1 MTSFFYTH
9 TKYYYFML
17 NVSSL
22 NKEEIQNILN
32 QALEIANGKEFKA
45 KESIFVSNLFFENS
59 TRTKISFEVAERKLG
74 LNVIPFDV
82 SQSSVNKGE
91 SLYDT
96 IKTLQSIGIN
106 LAVIRHSQNEYYN
119 ELKNIDINIINGGDG
134 TGEHPSQTILDLMT
148 IQQEFG
154 SFENLKVAIVG
165 DIKHSRV
172 ANSTSTALKK
182 LGAEI
187 YFSGPREWCN
197 KNDLSQQGNFK
208 ELDQII
214 SEIDVLMLLRIQHER
229 HDNQKSFSVKN
240 YLQQYGLT
248 KEREQKMKKSA
259 IIMHP
264 APINRGVEI
273 DSDLIECSRSRIFKQ
288 MENGVFARMAILKN
302 TLEQKGFL
310 FEEIKSTKN

>member
-1 MTSFFYTH
+1 
-9 TKYYYFML
+9 ML

-22 NKEEIQNILN
+22 SNEEILNILS
-32 QALEIANGKEFKA
+32 QALEIANGKEFKT

-74 LNVIPFDV
+74 LNVIPFDI

-106 LAVIRHSQNEYYN
+106 LAVIRHPQNEYYN
-119 ELKNIDINIINGGDG
+119 ELKDIDISIINGGDG

-172 ANSTSTALKK
+172 ANSTSQALKK
-182 LGAEI
+182 LGTEV

>member
-1 MTSFFYTH
+1 
-9 TKYYYFML
+9 ML

-22 NKEEIQNILN
+22 NNEEIQNILN

-96 IKTLQSIGIN
+96 IKTLQSIGVN

-119 ELKNIDINIINGGDG
+119 ELKNIDISIINGGDG

-154 SFENLKVAIVG
+154 SFEKLKVAIVG

-187 YFSGPREWCN
+187 YFSGPRECFEEYN
-197 KNDLSQQGNFK
+197 KVYGNFK
-208 ELDQII
+208 DLDQII
-214 SEIDVLMLLRIQHER
+214 STIDVLMLLRIQHER
-229 HDNQKSFSVKN
+229 HENQNQFSTKD
-240 YLQQYGLT
+240 YLLRYGLT
-248 KEREQKMKKSA
+248 KDREQKMKKSA

-264 APINRGVEI
+264 APINRGIEI
-273 DSDLIECSRSRIFKQ
+273 DSDLVECSRSRIFKQ

-310 FEEIKSTKN
+310 FEQIKSSKN

>member
-1 MTSFFYTH
+1 
-9 TKYYYFML
+9 ML

-74 LNVIPFDV
+74 LNVIPFDI

-106 LAVIRHSQNEYYN
+106 LAVIRHPQNEYYN
-119 ELKNIDINIINGGDG
+119 ELKDIDISIINGGDG

-172 ANSTSTALKK
+172 ANSTSQALKK

-187 YFSGPREWCN
+187 YFSGPRKWCN

-229 HDNQKSFSVKN
+229 HDNQKLFSVKN

-273 DSDLIECSRSRIFKQ
+273 DNDLVEYPRSRIFKQ
-288 MENGVFARMAILKN
+288 MENGVFSRMAILKN

>member
-106 LAVIRHSQNEYYN
+106 LAVIRHSHNEYYN

>member
-1 MTSFFYTH
+1 
-9 TKYYYFML
+9 ML

-22 NKEEIQNILN
+22 SNEEILNILS
-32 QALEIANGKEFKA
+32 QALEIANGKEFKT

-74 LNVIPFDV
+74 LNVIPFNV

-106 LAVIRHSQNEYYN
+106 LAVIRHPQNEYYN
-119 ELKNIDINIINGGDG
+119 ELKDIDISIINGGDG

-165 DIKHSRV
+165 NIKHSRV
-172 ANSTSTALKK
+172 ANSTSQALKK

-208 ELDQII
+208 ELAQII

-273 DSDLIECSRSRIFKQ
+273 DSDLVECSRSRIFKQ

-310 FEEIKSTKN
+310 FEQIKSSKN

>member
-1 MTSFFYTH
+1 MTSFFYPH

-74 LNVIPFDV
+74 LNIIPFDV

-154 SFENLKVAIVG
+154 SFEKLKVAIVG

-172 ANSTSTALKK
+172 ANSTSQALKK

-187 YFSGPREWCN
+187 YFSGPREWFEEDN
-197 KNDLSQQGNFK
+197 IVYGDFKDLA
-208 ELDQII
+208 QII
-214 SEIDVLMLLRIQHER
+214 SDIDILMLLRIQHER

-264 APINRGVEI
+264 APINRDVEI
-273 DSDLIECSRSRIFKQ
+273 DSDLVECPRSRIFKQ
-288 MENGVFARMAILKN
+288 IENGVFARMAILKN